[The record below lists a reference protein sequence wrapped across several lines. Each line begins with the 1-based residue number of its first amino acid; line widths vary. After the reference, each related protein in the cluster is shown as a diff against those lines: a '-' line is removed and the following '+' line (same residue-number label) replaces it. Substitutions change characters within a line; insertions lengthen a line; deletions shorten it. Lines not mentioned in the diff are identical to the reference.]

1 MVGSLKSKLNITLK
15 ELETV
20 QTLLEKEREE
30 HEKTKKY
37 LENLKQTT
45 QSLDKS

>member
-1 MVGSLKSKLNITLK
+1 MK

-20 QTLLEKEREE
+20 QSLLEKERTE
-30 HEKTKKY
+30 HEKTKKD
-37 LENLKQTT
+37 LEKLKQTT